1 MANQQQIMEFVI
13 KLYPDH
19 LEDRDNV
26 RIFGFYNKIYTYTY
40 KLLIF
45 YNECKYHMLALCL
58 ILSGGK
64 NTITLCSSF
73 ARNNFGSES
82 IVFAFNW
89 TRSRWKCCRC
99 GKNSSKKL
107 INLSRKKLC
116 TTSTVRNMAW
126 IENSYVNVQIVLDFA
141 DGIFFFNLK
150 NCKSK
155 AIIRKTMRKT
165 FENVNFAF

>member
-1 MANQQQIMEFVI
+1 MQIPHVSVLAMC
-13 KLYPDH
+13 
-19 LEDRDNV
+19 
-26 RIFGFYNKIYTYTY
+26 
-40 KLLIF
+40 LL
-45 YNECKYHMLALCL
+45 
-58 ILSGGK
+58 LSGGK

-141 DGIFFFNLK
+141 DGIFFFQFKKLQKQSNHKK
-150 NCKSK
+150 NNEK
-155 AIIRKTMRKT
+155 
-165 FENVNFAF
+165 NFWERQFCILTLTLWRQKK